1 MSATSRLLKAT
12 TLAALSALA
21 ITAVGQGAWGALA
34 ALNLT
39 LTPGIPWSA
48 VVMAVILGLLFLVA
62 SGRTPPKSNAAAR
75 ATLTPFGP
83 VSVRAWIW
91 SLTLGAVGIAGLAE
105 LWITLG
111 GLFPTPPNRLPDPTQ
126 YPPLTMVVLLV
137 MGSLAAP
144 LTEEIAFR
152 GYATG
157 ILRGVS
163 GPWTALVIAS
173 GLFALAHLT
182 QGVLPTK
189 LLVYFLAGLL
199 FGFIAWRTGSLL
211 PAMVVHAAAD
221 VISFTIVWPGD
232 AARPRLAPGDAALWI
247 QLAAIVALAALC
259 VAAAGRLA
267 RASAAASSAP
277 TRPTG

>member
-1 MSATSRLLKAT
+1 MSELLKVT
-12 TLAALSALA
+12 ILAALSALA
-21 ITAVGQGAWGALA
+21 ITAVGQGAWGGLVT
-34 ALNLT
+34 LNLA
-39 LTPGIPWSA
+39 LTPDLPWSA
-48 VVMAVILGLLFLVA
+48 VVMAAILCLLFLAA

-75 ATLTPFGP
+75 AALTPFGR

-91 SLTLGAVGIAGLAE
+91 SLVLGAAGIAALAV

-111 GLFPTPPNRLPDPTQ
+111 GLIPTPPNRLPDPAQ
-126 YPPLTMVVLLV
+126 YPPLTMATLLV
-137 MGSLAAP
+137 MGTLAAP

-157 ILRGVS
+157 ILRKVV
-163 GPWTALVIAS
+163 GPWTALVVAS

-211 PAMVVHAAAD
+211 PAMVVHGAAD

-232 AARPRLAPGDAALWI
+232 AARPRLAPGDAALSI
-247 QLAAIVALAALC
+247 QLVAIVVLTALC
-259 VAAAGRLA
+259 VAAAQGLA
-267 RASAAASSAP
+267 RASTNAP
-277 TRPTG
+277 RAPA